1 MSATG
6 ATQQKAKVTTGK
18 GKKPGGGKARSG
30 KVLLGIRE
38 RLIGAY
44 GLLALMMVAMAVIA
58 INSFGTL
65 DQNRAAITDQAV
77 PLIKAAEGLEGA
89 SIAISAA
96 APLLAAAPDTETLN
110 AEYQNLSQL
119 RTRTKKLLSEVKSSP
134 ILKGDKEAEKVVDEL
149 EQDVSG
155 INGNI
160 DSIRA
165 STGERQKIGAE
176 LEARLND
183 IQKQSK
189 ELAKALKMVT
199 TAANLGIA
207 EASSMYEDKLEEEAS
222 YATDDVAEMMSN
234 VGMETMRRT
243 GKLRAALTA
252 SSLNSSAA
260 NLMAQVARA
269 DTADELDRLK
279 GEILGVMG
287 NLASQLYKLNDLNGG
302 EKANEIGTPLFKAV
316 NDKESGVLAIKARE
330 LAATEKALKLADENK
345 KLVQMLGEDIEALV
359 NKADAAMQGSSRD
372 FAAAVASAKTFMTF
386 MVIGGILVALAIGF
400 FYVQRNVIRRLGNLA
415 QAMQK
420 LATGDKTVKIDTS
433 GRDELAAMARTVQ
446 VFKDNALEKERL
458 EAEQREAEA
467 RAAEERRRQEEEKRL
482 AEERAERERREAE
495 ARAEAEKKAALQK
508 MAEQFEQSVMGVVE
522 QVSKAAGTMEV
533 TAKGMSAAATQASER
548 STMVAG
554 ASEDASS
561 NVNSVATAA
570 EELSSSINEISRQV
584 SESANI
590 AGQAVGE
597 VDRTNDTVRGLADAA
612 NKIGEVVSLI
622 TDIANQTNLL
632 ALNATIE
639 AARAGEAGKGFAV
652 VAAEV
657 KNLATQ
663 TARATE
669 EIAGQINNI
678 QGATGNAVDAIGGIG
693 QTISRINDIA
703 SGIAAA
709 VEQQGA
715 ATQEIARN
723 VQLAAAGTTEVNQN
737 IGQVSEVVGQVGD
750 ASSQVLSAAGELTRY
765 SQTLHDEIEEFLKA
779 VRAG

>member
-6 ATQQKAKVTTGK
+6 AKHQNTKAD
-18 GKKPGGGKARSG
+18 KKKQAASNKR
-30 KVLLGIRE
+30 KTLLGIRE
-38 RLIGAY
+38 RLVGAY

-58 INSFGTL
+58 INSFGAL
-65 DQNRAAITDQAV
+65 DSNRAAITDEAV

-96 APLLAAAPDTETLN
+96 APLLAAAPDAKALN
-110 AEYQNLSQL
+110 DEYQNLSQL
-119 RTRTKKLLSEVKSSP
+119 RARTKQLLSQMKSSP
-134 ILKGDKEAEKVVDEL
+134 ILLADQNAEKVLGEL
-149 EQDVSG
+149 DQDVSA

-160 DSIRA
+160 DKIRA
-165 STGERQKIGAE
+165 STEERQKVAAE
-176 LEARLND
+176 LDARVNE
-183 IQKQSK
+183 IQKQSQA
-189 ELAKALKMVT
+189 LAKALKMVT
-199 TAANLGIA
+199 TSANLGIA
-207 EASSMYEDKLEEEAS
+207 EASSMYEDKLEDEAS

-243 GKLRAALTA
+243 GKLRSALTA
-252 SSLNSSAA
+252 TALNSSAA
-260 NLMAQVARA
+260 NLMAQVARVN
-269 DTADELDRLK
+269 TTEELDKLK
-279 GEILGVMG
+279 SEVLGVMG
-287 NLASQLYKLNDLNGG
+287 SLASQLYKLNDLNGG

-316 NDKESGVLAIKARE
+316 NDKDSGVLAIKARE

-345 KLVQMLGEDIEALV
+345 KLVRILGEDIEALV
-359 NKADAAMQGSSRD
+359 KKADAAMDNSSSD
-372 FAAAVASAKTFMTF
+372 FASAVAGAKTFMTF
-386 MVIGGILVALAIGF
+386 MVIGGILIALAIGF

-420 LATGDKTVKIDTS
+420 LATGDMTVNIDTS

-458 EAEQREAEA
+458 EAEQKEAEA
-467 RAAEERRRQEEEKRL
+467 RAAEERRRQEEEKRQ

-533 TAKGMSAAATQASER
+533 TAKGMSAAATQANER
-548 STMVAG
+548 SSMVAG
-554 ASEDASS
+554 ASEEASS

-584 SESANI
+584 SESATI

-597 VDRTNDTVRGLADAA
+597 VDRTNETVRGLADAA

-663 TARATE
+663 TARATD
-669 EIAGQINNI
+669 EIAGQISNI
-678 QGATGNAVDAIGGIG
+678 QGETGNAVEAIGGIG

-709 VEQQGA
+709 VEEQGA

-723 VQLAAAGTTEVNQN
+723 VQLAAAGTSEVNQN